1 MIIAVDPGANGAF
14 VWSVDGHGVQARKM
28 PGTDVE
34 ICELMAELSC
44 KTKSVAKAKLM
55 LAEAARAAEQHCP
68 GCVIK
73 FGINAG
79 RAWFNVL

>member
-1 MIIAVDPGANGAF
+1 MNLT
-14 VWSVDGHGVQARKM
+14 HHQQATRHM
-28 PGTDVE
+28 ATEVE
-34 ICELMAELSC
+34 HITRLIY
-44 KTKSVAKAKLM
+44 TKDLSVAKAKLM